1 MQQTTLFKWG
11 KSLTSLWL
19 LYWAAYGRPPIWTRC
34 PCGCVNWVQSK
45 RWTRR
50 KFSVHIILNYGYM
63 DCEKV
68 SYSSSFCMAF
78 RKPKQSLL
86 VTKENFVYL
95 VALRWHFQFQI
106 CLLWGVIIL
115 ACLEDFCRFVF
126 WVHNGSSEQFW
137 SNKSKGNCELL
148 NVLTGLS
155 SKKIFPFYCKVILI
169 LPIAIFHHFLIFQS
183 IYKAMS

>member
-1 MQQTTLFKWG
+1 
-11 KSLTSLWL
+11 
-19 LYWAAYGRPPIWTRC
+19 
-34 PCGCVNWVQSK
+34 
-45 RWTRR
+45 
-50 KFSVHIILNYGYM
+50 M

-68 SYSSSFCMAF
+68 SYSSSCCMAF

-148 NVLTGLS
+148 NVFKCLS
-155 SKKIFPFYCKVILI
+155 STKKYLLLNCRVILI
-169 LPIAIFHHFLIFQS
+169 LPIAIFHHFLNISKPWVKCHKRNRRHHSEKVFLNIFTSWDDVATWIMLMLESKSRPS
-183 IYKAMS
+183 ILIAIIKAPLLSWET